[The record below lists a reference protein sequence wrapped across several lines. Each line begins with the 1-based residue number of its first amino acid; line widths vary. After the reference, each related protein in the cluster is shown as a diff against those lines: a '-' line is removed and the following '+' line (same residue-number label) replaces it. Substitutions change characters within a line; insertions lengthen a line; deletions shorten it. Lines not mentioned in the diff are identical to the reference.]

1 MKISRRL
8 LYLVAFVGMAAL
20 SAVALSRI
28 GTPSMASSLFW
39 AVVVASVAG
48 APGLVHRRAWPA
60 ALILLPLG
68 AYLVA
73 RVQMPLPTTVHGITG
88 QVGFYFDQLGSGA
101 HTYTTHKFPLAL
113 GDAADLRLLLSV
125 CLYAATGMAAFVALS
140 FRKALPA
147 IVIALVPL
155 GFGLTVD
162 SAARVIWLPLAFVVL
177 AGCVLMLSRSLLRER
192 WKFADAFTGGAMA
205 VIATVLALSLL
216 GTTSVSASK
225 PWGNWRAWGPLTD
238 DISHIQFDWMANYP
252 SLLNPKTNAPVMKV
266 TSPVASYWR
275 ANTLDFFNG
284 SAWLGDWP
292 FTSPLAADQVPGAYK
307 YDLPAGEPAVPGKA
321 VTETFDIGS
330 LYTDFIFT
338 GGTPATLVTDRLLPV
353 FANDALALRL
363 MQPLGP
369 KLHYTLTVVVP
380 KLAPADLVGQGR
392 AYPGDVVR
400 RYAALPFPTLAELTS
415 FDPKAEWRTTM
426 SGSPADREWLG
437 LYVLNEQIVAGAT
450 DPYEIALRIEE
461 YLRSNYRYSLTPP
474 KSDYV
479 SPYAA
484 FLFATRIG
492 YCQHFAGAMATLLRF
507 NGIPARVDV
516 GFTSGKRLSADT
528 FQVSR
533 NDAHA
538 WVEAY
543 FPQAG
548 WVPFDPTPGRT
559 LPGAG
564 PSSTTPGFVD
574 PFTGAAGTTSAALPT
589 QQPTSRPRNPAS
601 SRSDQLPVGSSTPSR
616 SVAWLL
622 WIIVPLGALL
632 AWPLGRAAVR
642 RTSLRRGS
650 LERQFRASL
659 GSVYAALRDYGVDVP
674 RSRTLPETAQFL
686 KDSLDLD
693 VAPLAHR
700 IEAVLFG
707 GRAAT
712 EQDVADIAAFRRQL
726 TRSLR
731 ARKGLGRALR
741 ASYGRPLAAR

>member
-1 MKISRRL
+1 MRISRRL

-20 SAVALSRI
+20 AAVALSRI
-28 GTPSMASSLFW
+28 GTPSMASALFW
-39 AVVVASVAG
+39 AVVVASLAG

-73 RVQMPLPTTVHGITG
+73 RVQMPLPPTVHGITG
-88 QVGFYFDQLGSGA
+88 QVGFYLDQLGSGA

-113 GDAADLRLLLSV
+113 GDAPDLRLLLSL
-125 CLYAATGMAAFVALS
+125 CMYGAAGLAAFVALS
-140 FRKALPA
+140 LRKALPA

-162 SAARVIWLPLAFVVL
+162 SATRVIWLPLAFVVL

-192 WKFADAFTGGAMA
+192 WKFADAFAGGAMA
-205 VIATVLALSLL
+205 VIATLLALSLL

-225 PWGNWRAWGPLTD
+225 PWGNWRAWGPLAD

-252 SLLNPKTNAPVMKV
+252 SLLNPRTNAPVMKV

-275 ANTLDFFNG
+275 ANSLDFFSG
-284 SAWLGDWP
+284 SAWLSGWSY
-292 FTSPLAADQVPGAYK
+292 TSPLSADLSPGAYR
-307 YDLPAGEPAVPGKA
+307 YDIPAAEPAAPGKA
-321 VTETFDIGS
+321 VTETFDISS

-338 GGTPATLVTDRLLPV
+338 GGTPTTLVTQQLLPV

-369 KLHYTLTVVVP
+369 KLHYTLTAVVP
-380 KLAPADLVGQGR
+380 RLAPADLVGGGR
-392 AYPGDVVR
+392 DYPADVVK

-415 FDPKAEWRTTM
+415 FDPKAEWQTTM
-426 SGSPADREWLG
+426 NDSPADREWLG
-437 LYVLNEQIVAGAT
+437 LYALNEQIVAGAT

-461 YLRSNYRYSLTPP
+461 YLRSSYRYSLTPP

-484 FLFATRIG
+484 FLFATKSG

-507 NGIPARVDV
+507 DGIPARVDV
-516 GFTSGKRLSADT
+516 GFTSGKRLSPDT

-548 WVPFDPTPGRT
+548 WVSFDPTPGRAV
-559 LPGAG
+559 PGVG
-564 PSSTTPGFVD
+564 PSSTSSGFIN
-574 PFTGAAGTTSAALPT
+574 PFTGAAGTTSATLPT
-589 QQPTSRPRNPAS
+589 QAPASRPRNPAS
-601 SRSDQLPVGSSTPSR
+601 GRADQLPVNSRTPSR

-622 WIIVPLGALL
+622 WIIVPLSALL
-632 AWPLGRAAVR
+632 AWPLGRGAAR

-650 LERQFRASL
+650 LERRFRASL
-659 GSVYAALRDYGVDVP
+659 GSVYAELRDYGVDMP

-693 VAPLAHR
+693 AAPLAHR
-700 IEAVLFG
+700 VEAVLFG

-712 EQDVADIAAFRRQL
+712 EQDVADIAVFRRQL
-726 TRSLR
+726 KRRLR